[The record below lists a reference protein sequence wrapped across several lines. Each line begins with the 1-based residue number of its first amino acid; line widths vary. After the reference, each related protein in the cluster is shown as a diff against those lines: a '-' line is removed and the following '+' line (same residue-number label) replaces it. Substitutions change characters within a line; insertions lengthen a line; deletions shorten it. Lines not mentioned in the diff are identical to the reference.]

1 MKPMAVMVE
10 TGANM
15 EETLSKA
22 RAEILKV
29 AADMKLSPALQ
40 EELNE
45 QMERTIRQLT
55 EDGPAKTNMKSTIA
69 LIKDAEEMLGKA
81 PEAVLGVAKMAS
93 QSADS
98 SAQVAAH
105 AFILGGIAA
114 DIVSARDLLVAA
126 RQRLRDH
133 MDCDCYASSKEKP
146 KQPEAPA
153 VS

>member
-81 PEAVLGVAKMAS
+81 PVAS